1 MTVPTP
7 DADRLE
13 RLMGAYKDAL
23 EAGRMEDAEAAV
35 MEFLALA
42 AQAPDEPTP
51 ESLLLDE
58 AKRCEATADWAGAE
72 AAYRRML
79 ARAQSENHDHTQ
91 FRAHDQLAM
100 LNGLLGRHGAAL
112 EEARAAVAAARRADL
127 PTLLFMALDTQAFC
141 ALRTDG
147 VPEALGA
154 VSEALERME
163 DGGLYDLARGRA
175 LALRGACR
183 AALGE
188 WPAAERD
195 LEASWRAL
203 QPQAAMAFA
212 AGVHGTLVRWWA
224 VTARLRAAQG
234 DANSAVEGWREAVA
248 RSRHLAALPQV
259 CGPNTQSALARMLHG
274 LGHALTA
281 EGSLQLAEEAFAES
295 RSLRQTTGLP
305 PFAPNEPTL

>member
-1 MTVPTP
+1 MIGPTP
-7 DADRLE
+7 SPDRLE
-13 RLMGAYKDAL
+13 RLLGAYTDAL
-23 EAGRMEDAEAAV
+23 EAGRMEDAEAAI
-35 MEFLALA
+35 MQFLALA
-42 AQAPDEPTP
+42 AQTPDEPTP

-58 AKRCEATADWAGAE
+58 AQHCEATADWASAE

-79 ARAQSENHDHTQ
+79 ARAQAENHDHTQ

-100 LNGLLGRHGAAL
+100 LHGLLGRHGAAL

-127 PTLLFMALDTQAFC
+127 PTLLFMALDAQALY

-154 VSEALERME
+154 VAEALERME
-163 DGGLYDLARGRA
+163 DGALYDLARGRA
-175 LALRGACR
+175 LALRGSCR

-188 WPAAERD
+188 WPAAGRD
-195 LEASWRAL
+195 LEASWRVL
-203 QPQAAMAFA
+203 QPQGAMAIA
-212 AGVHGTLVRWWA
+212 AGVQGTLVRWWA

-234 DANSAVEGWREAVA
+234 DANGAVGGWQEAVA

-259 CGPNTQSALARMLHG
+259 SGPYTQSALARMLHG

-281 EGSLQLAEEAFAES
+281 QGSLYLADEAFAES
-295 RSLRQTTGLP
+295 RSLRQAVGLP
-305 PFAPNEPTL
+305 PFDRNEPTL